1 MPWEIKG
8 VQDTVHQQ
16 SITYGPIS
24 SRKRQYHKIDTTT
37 LPPPFTQTCKARVHC
52 QQYVHLNTVL
62 CSLPQMATCNTMV
75 LCPKKTIA
83 MPTIAMRALKTVLAN
98 CGVRC
103 ISKLSI
109 WSVHSL
115 TITISAPTGP
125 CDLTIILVL
134 RKTSIN
140 HDGEMITEIQRESI
154 KEGMK

>member
-1 MPWEIKG
+1 M
-8 VQDTVHQQ
+8 HQQ

-98 CGVRC
+98 CGGSLYIEAVHMVGALFDHYHQRPYRAVRFND
-103 ISKLSI
+103 
-109 WSVHSL
+109 HS
-115 TITISAPTGP
+115 
-125 CDLTIILVL
+125 
-134 RKTSIN
+134 R
-140 HDGEMITEIQRESI
+140 TEEDIHKS
-154 KEGMK
+154 